1 MNAFVRR
8 SWVAGMLMA
17 SLMLTAFAQASVPA
31 DGDAVARPKVAIKA
45 AKIITMDVD
54 DTVINNGVMLIADGK
69 IVAVGKQSKVDIP
82 EGFDVI
88 DHGDGWIL
96 PGLVDCHNHIA
107 GSLFDLND
115 GVYLTNPGLRTVDV
129 VTPRNENL
137 ENCLSG
143 GVTSV
148 LLIPGSGNNMSGFGT
163 TTKTFGNST
172 EEMVIKAPGSLKI
185 AQAGNPE
192 RYWYRVGRRFMNWN
206 LRQTLEKA
214 KLYHDGW
221 TAYQKG
227 EIPEPPTFD
236 IVWSDF
242 RDLFDGQFPV
252 SVHTQIYQVYMTTI
266 TMLRDHFGLDV
277 VTDHSTFDSY
287 KLASLIKERDM
298 YAIVGPRVFHFDRRD
313 RTINGCAA
321 RFAEQ
326 GIKRL
331 GINTDAPVIPQED
344 LPYQATM
351 ACWYGW
357 NDHYAAIKGITRI
370 PAESLG
376 IIDRVGSLEAGK
388 DADFGLWTGSPIDP
402 RSVCKKTFV
411 DGRIAYDVEVKRRTR

>member
-1 MNAFVRR
+1 MSIAMR
-8 SWVAGMLMA
+8 S
-17 SLMLTAFAQASVPA
+17 SLMLITIIMLTVAVPMHASVPA
-31 DGDAVARPKVAIKA
+31 DGAAPPRPMLAIEA
-45 AKIITMDVD
+45 AKIITMNDD
-54 DTVINNGVMLIADGK
+54 DTVINHGVMLIADGK
-69 IVAVGKQSKVDIP
+69 IVAIGKQGDVEIP
-82 EGFDVI
+82 EGFERVE
-88 DHGDGWIL
+88 HNGWIV
-96 PGLVDCHNHIA
+96 PGLVDCHDHIA

-115 GVYLTNPGLRTVDV
+115 GVYLTNPGLRTLDV
-129 VTPRNENL
+129 VEPRNENL
-137 ENCLSG
+137 ENSLAG

-163 TTKTFGNST
+163 TTKTFGNSVD
-172 EEMVIKAPGSLKI
+172 EMVIKAPGSLKI

-206 LRQTLEKA
+206 LRQTLVKA
-214 KLYHDGW
+214 QEYHNGW

-227 EIPEPPTFD
+227 EIAEPPTFD

-266 TMLRDHFGLDV
+266 TMLHDHFGLDV

-287 KLASLIKERDM
+287 KLAPLIKEREM

-326 GIKRL
+326 GIERL

-344 LPYQATM
+344 LAYQATM

-357 NDHYAAIKGITRI
+357 NDHYAALKGVTRI
-370 PAESLG
+370 PAESIG
-376 IIDRVGSLEAGK
+376 IFDRVGSLEAGK